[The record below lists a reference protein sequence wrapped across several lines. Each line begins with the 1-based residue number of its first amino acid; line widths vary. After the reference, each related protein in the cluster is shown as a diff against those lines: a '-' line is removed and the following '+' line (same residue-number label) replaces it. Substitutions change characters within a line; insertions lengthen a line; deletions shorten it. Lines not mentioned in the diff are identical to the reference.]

1 MLKRLAFPVMVMV
14 LLLGLVHAE
23 YTASSVTLTVYP
35 DGYVGV
41 ECDIVP
47 PNYTSQISVPL
58 LGSHVENLFVADENG
73 DPLNFQDENGSLV
86 VYIENGS
93 LVNVSYVTPD
103 LTSKKGLV
111 WTLNVNLS
119 VPFTVVLPKNA
130 VVVDLSDIP
139 VEIAG
144 NSITMPPGNQ
154 SISYALTYPTTQSY
168 TPGNAQR
175 EGAHDWTWILLGLLV
190 GGTAGT
196 YLLFTR
202 RRSTRRE
209 ETKKTAPSREEFE
222 RMLEGL
228 DLNDDERRS
237 LLYVYDRGGKASQ
250 AEVREALGLPKTTA
264 WRMFRRL
271 ERKGLVRILKGKKE
285 NWVELRF

>member
-1 MLKRLAFPVMVMV
+1 MI

-23 YTASSVTLTVYP
+23 YATSSVTLTVYP

-41 ECDIVP
+41 EYDIVP

-73 DPLNFQDENGSLV
+73 DPLNFQDENGTLV
-86 VYIENGS
+86 VYLEKDS

-111 WTLNVNLS
+111 WTLSVNLS
-119 VPFTVVLPKNA
+119 VPFTVVLPKSV

-139 VEIAG
+139 IEIAG

-154 SISYALTYPTTQSY
+154 SISYALTYSTTQSY
-168 TPGNAQR
+168 TPENAQR
-175 EGAHDWTWILLGLLV
+175 GGARDWTWALLV
-190 GGTAGT
+190 LLAGGIAGA
-196 YLLFTR
+196 YLTFTR
-202 RRSTRRE
+202 RRKSTRGE
-209 ETKKTAPSREEFE
+209 ETKKTALSREEFE
-222 RMLEGL
+222 RMMGGL